1 MAENEVPPAPRK
13 RTGRRVGSTVSYRLI
28 LDAACAEFG
37 RAGYEGTTMRSVAQA
52 AGVDAALIHHFFLS
66 KEGLFAAVIQDVLV
80 PPDLAATALGDR
92 DEVGRRVAL
101 AFLEHWESA
110 ENNQRLV
117 ALLRSVVANE
127 GAASALRALVGSA
140 GLGSVAAAL
149 GGSQPDVRAALLGAH
164 LVGIALMRYVIGHE
178 PLASMPFELAV
189 AAAADACQLYLV
201 DRK

>member
-37 RAGYEGTTMRSVAQA
+37 RTGYEGTTMRSVAQA

-80 PPDLAATALGDR
+80 PPDLAATAAGDR
-92 DEVGRRVAL
+92 DQVGRRVAV

-127 GAASALRALVGSA
+127 GAASALRDLVGSA